1 MGSGV
6 WACIIVAGVFVAL
19 AGMLAYVIQ
28 ERDEAI
34 KANAALHVQVAEL
47 RRHLDRRNHHIM
59 NLMVENYEL
68 HNLVNQAHG
77 RGFIPQQF
85 KQGRQN

>member
-1 MGSGV
+1 MTSG
-6 WACIIVAGVFVAL
+6 IIPFIFLVFLLVVLASYALHCGAIAQDAQEANVAL
-19 AGMLAYVIQ
+19 HKRLSEA
-28 ERDEAI
+28 ER
-34 KANAALHVQVAEL
+34 K
-47 RRHLDRRNHHIM
+47 LDKRTHQM
-59 NLMVENYEL
+59 VDLMVENYEL